1 MSPEIGGWNPAFVFG
16 VAVTAAVVVI
26 CWMLPRPKR
35 STNFKANF
43 KANFATSFVVMGI
56 IIWVPVLA
64 WRFGWV
70 SSWTAVVIAIGI
82 AVVTLIVIGVAKAS
96 RRR

>member
-1 MSPEIGGWNPAFVFG
+1 MSPEIGGWNPALVFG

-26 CWMLPRPKR
+26 CWMWPRPKR
-35 STNFKANF
+35 PKRPTNFARD
-43 KANFATSFVVMGI
+43 FALTFVVMGI

-70 SSWTAVVIAIGI
+70 SSGGAVVIAIGI
-82 AVVTLIVIGVAKAS
+82 AVVTLIVVKAI
-96 RRR
+96 RRQ